1 MDGLYK
7 KILDNGQLLSDAA
20 ITDLTACMDMTEKLF
35 SESMNAIITGD
46 SETPDKVAA
55 DKKKIRMLQ
64 RQAGK
69 AHLARVK
76 KNTCVRSLTADY
88 SSLLYSMA
96 DNCIS
101 IAEEAIDDFTFDKL
115 DIENMDSDS
124 EVMVKAGAQA

>member
-1 MDGLYK
+1 
-7 KILDNGQLLSDAA
+7 
-20 ITDLTACMDMTEKLF
+20 MDMTEKLF

-55 DKKKIRMLQ
+55 DKKKIRKLQ

-88 SSLLYSMA
+88 SSLLYSMDRMA